1 LKYKKSI
8 YQEKVYWKIRSS
20 YSGSY
25 RTAVTE
31 LLKTLEFRS
40 NNQNHQPIVE
50 AIELIRKY
58 AGATPINYALD
69 DDVPTGKDIIPVKW
83 RDHVIEQD
91 SKGNEKINRMNYEI
105 CVLHALKDKLKC
117 REIWVVGADRYR
129 NPDHHLP
136 PDFDIRRKE
145 HYALMSL
152 WIRNQHRA
160 KKSSL
165 WEYGCY
171 L

>member
-1 LKYKKSI
+1 MTLVFSI
-8 YQEKVYWKIRSS
+8 FQWKGGFYQEGLMGMRFVVFFVSSMDERAVPSKIATAPTVWMRETRSCRTTIVQSTPMGSSTEVSIPVQPEEICVS

-58 AGATPINYALD
+58 AGATTINYALD

-83 RDHVIEQD
+83 G
-91 SKGNEKINRMNYEI
+91 STT
-105 CVLHALKDKLKC
+105 C
-117 REIWVVGADRYR
+117 
-129 NPDHHLP
+129 P
-136 PDFDIRRKE
+136 
-145 HYALMSL
+145 
-152 WIRNQHRA
+152 
-160 KKSSL
+160 SS
-165 WEYGCY
+165 
-171 L
+171 